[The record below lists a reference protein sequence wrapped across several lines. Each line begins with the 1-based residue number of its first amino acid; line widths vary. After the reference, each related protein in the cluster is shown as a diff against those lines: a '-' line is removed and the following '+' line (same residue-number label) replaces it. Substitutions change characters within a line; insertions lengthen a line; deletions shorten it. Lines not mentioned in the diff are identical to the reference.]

1 MIIYVKQNMPYE
13 SHIIVITWMMTYLF
27 SKKLG
32 KEAELL
38 ITIQSELS
46 FFKLDHNE
54 PLILDCMLPIVNHM
68 NGLYHGT
75 LEGGV
80 STRRYRLY
88 CKIFCVM
95 IG

>member
-1 MIIYVKQNMPYE
+1 MIIDAKPKMTYE

-46 FFKLDHNE
+46 FCKLDHHE
-54 PLILDCMLPIVNHM
+54 PLVLDCMLPIVNHM
-68 NGLYHGT
+68 TGWYHGN
-75 LEGGV
+75 LEEGI
-80 STRRYRLY
+80 STGIYILY
-88 CKIFCVM
+88 WRSFCVM

>member
-46 FFKLDHNE
+46 FFKLDHHE

-68 NGLYHGT
+68 TVRYHGNFE
-75 LEGGV
+75 EGI
-80 STRRYRLY
+80 STGIYILY
-88 CKIFCVM
+88 WRSFCVM